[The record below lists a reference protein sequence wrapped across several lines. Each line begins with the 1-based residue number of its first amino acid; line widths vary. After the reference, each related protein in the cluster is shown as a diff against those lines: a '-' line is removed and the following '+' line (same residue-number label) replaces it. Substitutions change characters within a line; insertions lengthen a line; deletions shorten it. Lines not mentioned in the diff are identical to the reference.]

1 MGDINKQLVIKMII
15 MDRII
20 LDILDR
26 YVRMYFVYVLGNWTF
41 TYYSIIH
48 DKKSNR
54 LNKEYLGK

>member
-1 MGDINKQLVIKMII
+1 MII